1 MLKENV
7 ECMKSRGTF
16 ASHFTRL
23 SFLIRQREDDRSSC
37 TVEYGVCNSR
47 VDRNEE

>member
-16 ASHFTRL
+16 ALHFTRL
-23 SFLIRQREDDRSSC
+23 SFLIRRQREDDRSGC
-37 TVEYGVCNSR
+37 TVEYDVFKS
-47 VDRNEE
+47 